1 LARMEEPDDLARIGI
16 KSGQVRAFAKVAVG
30 TGERQ
35 ILRIVDAAVLTR
47 NDVLDMKTQFGKLL
61 RNSAVL
67 TPMIRARP
75 YKEAQLGIH

>member
-1 LARMEEPDDLARIGI
+1 MKEPDDLARIGI

-47 NDVLDMKTQFGKLL
+47 NDG
-61 RNSAVL
+61 S
-67 TPMIRARP
+67 I
-75 YKEAQLGIH
+75 